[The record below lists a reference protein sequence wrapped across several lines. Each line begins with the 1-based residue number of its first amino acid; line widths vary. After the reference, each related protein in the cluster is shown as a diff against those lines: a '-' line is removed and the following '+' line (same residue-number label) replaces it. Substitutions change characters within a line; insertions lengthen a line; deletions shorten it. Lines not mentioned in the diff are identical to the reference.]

1 MSELMVIQGR
11 ALSAADLGLIRRLL
25 ETHPDWHRTQ
35 LSKELCRHW
44 RWRTLGGQIKDMA
57 CRSLLRKLDARG
69 LIRLPSPRKPGR
81 GSQLARVWA
90 PHDTSSLEGALQ
102 SFQPIRVVDARNGRE
117 NASLFSC
124 LLQEYHYLSYR
135 TSVGE
140 TMRYLAFDEGD
151 RPLGC
156 LLFGAAAWKAR
167 DRDAFIGWSARSRE
181 QNLSL
186 VANNSRFLIL
196 PWARIPHLASHLLSL
211 CLRRLSADWEA
222 RYNHP
227 IVLVETFVERD
238 RFRGTCYRAANF
250 IKVGQT
256 AGRTR
261 QDRNHSITTPV
272 KDIYVYPLHR
282 RFRERLCQL
291 SR

>member
-1 MSELMVIQGR
+1 
-11 ALSAADLGLIRRLL
+11 
-25 ETHPDWHRTQ
+25 
-35 LSKELCRHW
+35 
-44 RWRTLGGQIKDMA
+44 
-57 CRSLLRKLDARG
+57 
-69 LIRLPSPRKPGR
+69 
-81 GSQLARVWA
+81 
-90 PHDTSSLEGALQ
+90 
-102 SFQPIRVVDARNGRE
+102 
-117 NASLFSC
+117 
-124 LLQEYHYLSYR
+124 
-135 TSVGE
+135 
-140 TMRYLAFDEGD
+140 MRYLAFDEGD